1 MNRAEEWFE
10 LAEEDRR
17 VAKWALQEGIYN
29 QVCFHAQQGT
39 EKALKGFLRSHN
51 QNIPKTRSLLEILSY
66 CVALDQTMEEI
77 RGECRKLQAYYIPT
91 RYPDAL
97 PGSLPEGLPTQ
108 KDAQEAYDILIQIM
122 NLIQNRVKN
131 QS

>member
-51 QNIPKTRSLLEILSY
+51 QNIPKNRSLLEILSY

-77 RGECRKLQAYYIPT
+77 RGECRKLQAYYNLPVTLMLYLAHYLKGCPHRKMPKKPT
-91 RYPDAL
+91 
-97 PGSLPEGLPTQ
+97 TF
-108 KDAQEAYDILIQIM
+108 
-122 NLIQNRVKN
+122 
-131 QS
+131 